1 MAAIAV
7 IAVVVVTATAVV
19 VCWRVKHRRF
29 KRVLPVSDKRDSDS
43 KSAFS
48 EDDVKSEEDELEI
61 THAKSLEVL
70 IPQGHSLVHCCAVYC
85 GVLDRSTYAV

>member
-1 MAAIAV
+1 MLEGQASKVQESSSRIGQ
-7 IAVVVVTATAVV
+7 
-19 VCWRVKHRRF
+19 
-29 KRVLPVSDKRDSDS
+29 RDSDS

-48 EDDVKSEEDELEI
+48 EDDVKSEDDELEI

-85 GVLDRSTYAV
+85 GVLDRSTYAM